1 MLLMFQDGRSFA
13 QGACAY
19 LYRPVTSGEITPRI
33 VVEVQIE
40 GVQAQAIVDT
50 GGAYLVCDPQIAD
63 LLGLAPADA
72 LEADRL
78 SIRGVS
84 VPGSIHRVFLTLL
97 AHEGQSMKVEVTA
110 FVPRPEP
117 YLEWDLPSFMG
128 LSGCLE
134 RFRFAAD
141 PITDT
146 FYFGALEE
154 E

>member
-13 QGACAY
+13 QGAYNY
-19 LYRPVTSGEITPRI
+19 LYRPVSSGETTPRI
-33 VVEVQIE
+33 IIEVQIE

-63 LLGLAPADA
+63 LLGLDPADA
-72 LEADRL
+72 LGTDRL

-84 VPGSIHRVFLTLL
+84 VPGSIHRIFLTLL
-97 AHEGQSMKVEVTA
+97 AHEGQSMKIEVTA
-110 FVPRPEP
+110 FVPHPEP
-117 YLEWDLPSFMG
+117 SLKWDLPSFMG

-134 RFRFAAD
+134 RLRFAVD

-146 FYFGALEE
+146 FYFGAL
-154 E
+154 